1 MGFPDIT
8 EVFQNLV
15 VGAANSFVSTT
26 VTLQSATDDSERFTP
41 EVTEAAKLGQDERD
55 EAWRVRDALTPQVS
69 ALEYSEHSIIDDDPF
84 DAMSHAEI
92 FERVSRMDPGTLD
105 AIGGSWT
112 AIAGRTEAGVNQFQH
127 AISTAIGDGWQGQG
141 GSAALAA
148 VLAYAE
154 NGNQLKTRVQ
164 LISNKVSEARIVLDE
179 VKRSIP
185 EPDGASITERF
196 ISAIPGATRNQA
208 QYEAEEAERR
218 ARQVMK
224 DVYLP
229 NMRRADDQVPIL
241 PAAFNPITGDGGVNG
256 YPGSGSGGS
265 GGGSNAYSLPT
276 GKAENGDFRDQG
288 GSGQGDGGSGQS
300 GAGEGAAAQGRS
312 GGAFAGGPSTADGNA
327 FDGAS
332 QGDSNAGGTSGD
344 ADRAGGA
351 NSDGAAGTTAASAGG
366 SNLLAGANAA
376 GVGGTPHSNAFG
388 AGAGASPS
396 GGAGS
401 GSPGGS
407 GLGAGGGAFGSGG
420 GGGALAG
427 GGRGAVGGIGS
438 SGIGP
443 GGGGVGGSG
452 TGGGANGRS
461 PAMGGMG
468 GMAGARGQGK
478 DDDDTHQTPGYLI
491 NIDNG
496 NTLIGELPMVTP
508 SVLGQ

>member
-1 MGFPDIT
+1 M
-8 EVFQNLV
+8 
-15 VGAANSFVSTT
+15 
-26 VTLQSATDDSERFTP
+26 
-41 EVTEAAKLGQDERD
+41 TEAAKFGQDERD

-69 ALEYSEHSIIDDDPF
+69 TLEYSEHAIIEDDPF

-92 FERVSRMDPGTLD
+92 FERVGRMDPATLD
-105 AIGGSWT
+105 AIGQSWT
-112 AIAGRTEAGVNQFQH
+112 VIADRTANGVNQFQH
-127 AISTAIGDGWQGQG
+127 AISTAIGDGWQGKG

-148 VLAYAE
+148 VLAYSD

-164 LISNKVSEARIVLDE
+164 LISNKVSEARIALDE

-185 EPDGASITERF
+185 EPDGASWFEGL

-208 QYEAEEAERR
+208 QHEAEEAERR

-241 PAAFNPITGDGGVNG
+241 PAAFNPITGDGGVGG

-265 GGGSNAYSLPT
+265 GGGANAYSLPT
-276 GKAENGDFRDQG
+276 GKAENGDFREPG
-288 GSGQGDGGSGQS
+288 GSGQGDGGSGQD
-300 GAGEGAAAQGRS
+300 AAAQRYS
-312 GGAFAGGPSTADGNA
+312 DGALAGGRAAAGGDA
-327 FDGAS
+327 FEGAP
-332 QGDSNAGGTSGD
+332 QDDSNVGGNSGD
-344 ADRAGGA
+344 TDRAGA
-351 NSDGAAGTTAASAGG
+351 VNPDGPAGTTAASAG
-366 SNLLAGANAA
+366 SPNLLAGANPA
-376 GVGGTPHSNAFG
+376 GISGTPHSNAFG
-388 AGAGASPS
+388 AGVGASPPA
-396 GGAGS
+396 GAGS

-407 GLGAGGGAFGSGG
+407 GWGAGGGALGSGG

-427 GGRGAVGGIGS
+427 GGRVAVGGLGS
-438 SGIGP
+438 NGS

-452 TGGGANGRS
+452 GSNANGRS

-468 GMAGARGQGK
+468 GMAAGRGQGK

-491 NIDNG
+491 NLDNG
-496 NTLIGELPMVTP
+496 NTLIGDLPMVTP